1 MVPGEHAPTSL
12 IVGAGEVGKGLF
24 DVLNTAYKGRV
35 FIRDIEPSEG
45 EPKTVDFLH
54 ICFPYSKKFLSLVK
68 EYKEQY
74 GNPIVINHSSVP
86 VGTTAKLGKDAIHS
100 PIRGKHPD
108 LAGGIRTFVKFFGG
122 HDLNIVRDVEQY
134 FARAGVRTMI
144 LSSPE
149 ATELGK
155 LMETSQYGW
164 FIVLAKEIQA
174 LCDKHKLSFNEVY
187 TIQNMTYNEGYSRLG
202 LDHFLRPILTPVG
215 GPIGGHCVRENS
227 DLVDSSVTELI
238 RKFND
243 KYKYGEDTLS

>member
-1 MVPGEHAPTSL
+1 MVQGEHAPTSL
-12 IVGAGEVGKGLF
+12 IVGAGEVGQGLF
-24 DVLNTAYKGRV
+24 EVLNAAYRGRV
-35 FIRDIEPSEG
+35 FIRDIEPG
-45 EPKTVDFLH
+45 IDNPKTVDFLH
-54 ICFPYSKKFLSLVK
+54 ITFPYSDKFVENVRK
-68 EYKEQY
+68 YRRQY
-74 GNPIVINHSSVP
+74 GKPVVIIHSSVP
-86 VGTTAKLGKDAIHS
+86 VGTTESIGKDAVHS

-122 HDLNIVRDVEQY
+122 HDPDVVQDVEQY

-164 FIVLAKEIQA
+164 FIVLAKEIKK
-174 LCDKHKLSFNEVY
+174 LCDQHGLSFNEVY

-202 LDHFLRPILTPVG
+202 LDHFLRPVLTPVG

-227 DLVDSSVTELI
+227 DLVDSTVTKLI
-238 RKFND
+238 KDFND
-243 KYKYGEDTLS
+243 KYKETV

>member
-1 MVPGEHAPTSL
+1 MVQGEYAPTSL
-12 IVGAGEVGKGLF
+12 IVGAGEVGQGLF
-24 DVLNTAYKGRV
+24 DVLNTAYPGRV
-35 FIRDIEPSEG
+35 FIRDIKPG
-45 EPKTVDFLH
+45 KDNPNTVDFLN
-54 ICFPYSKKFLSLVK
+54 ICFPFCEGFVDKVR
-68 EYKEQY
+68 EYRRKY
-74 GNPIVINHSSVP
+74 GNPVVIVHSSVP
-86 VGTTAKLGKDAIHS
+86 VGTTDRIADDAVHS

-122 HDLNIVRDVEQY
+122 HDRDVVKDVEQY

-174 LCDKHKLSFNEVY
+174 LCDKYDLSFNEVY

-202 LDHFLRPILTPVG
+202 LDHFLRPVLTPIG

-227 DLVDSSVTELI
+227 DLIESSVTQLI
-238 RKFND
+238 KDFND
-243 KYKYGEDTLS
+243 KYKEAL